1 MGTIGDDHLGSSFFQ
16 CLGRLRQRTGGIDH
30 VIHDHTVSAFHIAN
44 DVHDL
49 GFVRP
54 WTALVDD
61 RQVAMQMFC
70 QCSGTDDPSDI
81 GGDDQKILV
90 VFLLEILQKDGR
102 SINIVDRDIEKALN
116 LIGMDIHDQDAVDAD
131 ALEDIGDNAC
141 GNGDTGGTWTTIL
154 TGVTEIRDT
163 GGNAFSG
170 SALQCIDHQDDFHQ
184 VVIGGSASGLNDE
197 NILAAD
203 IFIDFDSGFTIGE
216 FGNESLAERDTEF
229 AGYLGGQCRIGIAS
243 ENH

>member
-1 MGTIGDDHLGSSFFQ
+1 MGAIGNDHLGSSFFQ
-16 CLGRLRQRTGGIDH
+16 CLGRLGQRTGGIDH
-30 VIHDHTVSAFHIAN
+30 VIHDHTVSAFHIAD

-70 QCSGTDDPSDI
+70 QCSGTDDSSDI

-116 LIGMDIHDQDAVDAD
+116 LIGM
-131 ALEDIGDNAC
+131 
-141 GNGDTGGTWTTIL
+141 
-154 TGVTEIRDT
+154 
-163 GGNAFSG
+163 
-170 SALQCIDHQDDFHQ
+170 
-184 VVIGGSASGLNDE
+184 ASR
-197 NILAAD
+197 ILA
-203 IFIDFDSGFTIGE
+203 ITR
-216 FGNESLAERDTEF
+216 AEMATRVER
-229 AGYLGGQCRIGIAS
+229 GRRS
-243 ENH
+243 